1 MTDVRVAADSSEV
14 DEALELRRRV
24 FVGQQGVA
32 LDADRDGLDPRALH
46 LVAVD
51 DGHVIGTC
59 RLVFDGPLARLGRM
73 AVEDDYRGRGLG
85 AAILAE
91 AEEQARAAG
100 SERMRL
106 HAQTAARSLYE
117 RGGFVVQGQEFMEEG
132 IPHLTME
139 KPLA

>member
-1 MTDVRVAADSSEV
+1 VIDVRLASGSSEV

-24 FVGQQGVA
+24 FVDEQRVT
-32 LDADRDGLDPRALH
+32 LEADRDGFDSEATH

-51 DGHVIGTC
+51 DGRIVGTC
-59 RLVFDGPLARLGRM
+59 RLVFDNGLARLGRM
-73 AVEDDYRGRGLG
+73 AVEPARRGRGIG
-85 AAILAE
+85 AAILEAAE
-91 AEEQARAAG
+91 SESRAAG
-100 SERMRL
+100 AQRIRL

-117 RGGFVVQGQEFMEEG
+117 RAGFQVRGDEFVEEG

>member
-1 MTDVRVAADSSEV
+1 VTDIRVAANSSEI

-24 FVGQQGVA
+24 FVGQQGVT
-32 LDADRDGLDPRALH
+32 LDADRDGLDPTALH

-51 DGHVIGTC
+51 DGRVIGTC
-59 RLVFDGPLARLGRM
+59 RLVFDGALARLGRM

-85 AAILAE
+85 AAILTE
-91 AEEQARAAG
+91 AEQQARAAG
-100 SERMRL
+100 SERIRL
-106 HAQTAARSLYE
+106 HAQIAARSLYE

>member
-1 MTDVRVAADSSEV
+1 VTDVRVAANSSEV

-24 FVGQQGVA
+24 FVGQQGVT
-32 LDADRDGLDPRALH
+32 LDADRDGLDPTALH

-51 DGHVIGTC
+51 DGRVIGTC

-91 AEEQARAAG
+91 AEQQARAAG

-106 HAQTAARSLYE
+106 HAQIAARSLYE
-117 RGGFVVQGQEFMEEG
+117 RGGFVAQGQQFMEEG

-139 KPLA
+139 KRLA